1 MSGIVHV
8 TSNDQHQLT
17 QRLIAYWQQKR
28 GRRPMPE
35 ENDIDPDELAADWD
49 YCFLLQSRDI
59 FNIQD
64 YNFTY
69 LGAGIKQ
76 AYFDNL
82 FDEHN
87 EFLIGP
93 NAYHLSKHFN
103 KVLHT
108 KAPVMDEGEFCT
120 LQGRCIRFRQVL
132 LPLGDAQGNVLA
144 IFGGM
149 SHKVIEQEIRL

>member
-1 MSGIVHV
+1 MSDSIDFS
-8 TSNDQHQLT
+8 TKDKRRLT
-17 QRLIAYWQQKR
+17 QRLLDYWNEKR
-28 GRRPMPE
+28 GDRAMPE
-35 ENDIDPDELAADWD
+35 ENDIDPDELATDWD
-49 YCFLLQSRDI
+49 YCFLLQARDI

-69 LGAGIKQ
+69 LGTGITQ

-93 NAYHLSKHFN
+93 NAYHLSNHFD
-103 KVLHT
+103 KVLQT

-120 LQGRCIRFRQVL
+120 LQGRCIRYRQVL
-132 LPLGDAQGNVLA
+132 LPLGDVQGSITA

-149 SHKVIEQEIRL
+149 SHKVIEQELRL